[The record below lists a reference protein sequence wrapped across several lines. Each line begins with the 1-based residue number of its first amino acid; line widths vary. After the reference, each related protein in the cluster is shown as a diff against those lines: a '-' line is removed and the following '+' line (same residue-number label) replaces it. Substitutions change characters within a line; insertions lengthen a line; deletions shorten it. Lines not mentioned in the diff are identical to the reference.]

1 MAVYKVQ
8 YESNG
13 KYWDFTMTS
22 ATPLSKDDPNVISA
36 AIRDSTRTYAGGQG
50 TVTIDV
56 RIIMVTEDK

>member
-13 KYWDFTMTS
+13 RYWDFTMTS
-22 ATPLSKDDPNVISA
+22 STPLSKDDPDVISA
-36 AIRDSTRTYAGGQG
+36 AIRDSARTYAGGKG
-50 TVTIDV
+50 TVTMSV